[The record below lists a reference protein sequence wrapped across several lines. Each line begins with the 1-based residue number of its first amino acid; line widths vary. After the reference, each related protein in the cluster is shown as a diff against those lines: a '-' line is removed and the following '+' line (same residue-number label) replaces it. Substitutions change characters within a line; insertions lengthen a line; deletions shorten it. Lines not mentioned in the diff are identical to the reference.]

1 MIVSYRLEDGTVE
14 EVSTDDLSAVESAAI
29 ESVTGQQWGDVEN
42 SLRTQAPTAM
52 RAVLWCFRKR
62 QQPTLRFSE
71 FDVAGWRRRL
81 KARLEYE
88 EILDLVESLRKDN
101 PSDGEFEEM
110 LGHMRNL
117 AHDVAD
123 VDKALAE
130 TAPKEAAPQSAPVPE
145 ELASSLTST
154 GL

>member
-1 MIVSYRLEDGTVE
+1 VIVSYRHEDGTIE

-29 ESVTGQQWGDVEN
+29 ESVTGLKWGEVEVE
-42 SLRTQAPTAM
+42 LRTQAPTAM

-101 PSDGEFEEM
+101 PSDEEFEEM

-117 AHDVAD
+117 AYDVAD
-123 VDKALAE
+123 VDKAIAE

-145 ELASSLTST
+145 SASSLTST